1 LLVGKCPKPSER
13 KGKERT
19 HGRTQ
24 KDSANQIQSD
34 GSGTGFNTGKNEART
49 HPEQTAETKIETVRG
64 DKVFGGKP
72 GFGDHIP

>member
-1 LLVGKCPKPSER
+1 MKIACWEVSER

-49 HPEQTAETKIETVRG
+49 HPEHGGVSAE
-64 DKVFGGKP
+64 DC
-72 GFGDHIP
+72 H